1 MILTTERLIL
11 RPWHEEDAESLF
23 EYAKEPEVGYPAGW
37 RPHSTADESLEIIR
51 TVLSAPENY
60 AICKKDDGIAIG
72 SIGLKLG
79 ANTDMTD
86 RDDECELGFWLG
98 KPFWGR
104 GYVPEA
110 SLRLLEHAF
119 SDLGMRTVF
128 CGYYEGNIK
137 SKRAQ
142 EKIGF
147 AYSHF
152 CDEVPVPALGVTRG
166 GHTNYMTKEMWYE
179 MGRCSN

>member
-11 RPWHEEDAESLF
+11 RPWREEDAESMF
-23 EYAKEPEVGYPAGW
+23 EYAKDPDVGYPAGW
-37 RPHSTADESLEIIR
+37 RPHSCVDESLKIIR
-51 TVLSAPENY
+51 TVFSVPENY
-60 AICKKDDGIAIG
+60 AICKRDDDIAIG
-72 SIGLKLG
+72 SIGLKFG

-86 RDDECELGFWLG
+86 RDDECEMGFCLG
-98 KPFWGR
+98 KRFWGR

-110 SLRLLEHAF
+110 ALRLLDHAF
-119 SDLGMRTVF
+119 SDLGIRTVF
-128 CGYYEGNIK
+128 CGYYEGNDK

-166 GHTNYMTKEMWYE
+166 GYTNYMTREMWNE
-179 MGRCSN
+179 IRRSK